1 MAVHR
6 GRPPS
11 LGDESADIF
20 DLAPIAYGAVSPSFA
35 DVLPMLTLAYLAAAV
50 LQRRQATWLLAVDI
64 DAVFAALRLQDWVD
78 PVVALIVAALVLV
91 LWGAVRRRLR
101 RGTLVVEMLRIVG
114 FTSIALAAVSVDQDL
129 GRYVVAAGWFG
140 HAASFQLRPGHEQYL
155 LHPVQESLYK
165 KHTVKVAARD
175 AEGLS
180 ATQSWSFYVVRR

>member
-20 DLAPIAYGAVSPSFA
+20 DLAPIAYGAVSPSSA

-78 PVVALIVAALVLV
+78 PVVA
-91 LWGAVRRRLR
+91 
-101 RGTLVVEMLRIVG
+101 
-114 FTSIALAAVSVDQDL
+114 
-129 GRYVVAAGWFG
+129 
-140 HAASFQLRPGHEQYL
+140 
-155 LHPVQESLYK
+155 
-165 KHTVKVAARD
+165 
-175 AEGLS
+175 
-180 ATQSWSFYVVRR
+180 

>member
-1 MAVHR
+1 
-6 GRPPS
+6 
-11 LGDESADIF
+11 
-20 DLAPIAYGAVSPSFA
+20 
-35 DVLPMLTLAYLAAAV
+35 MLTLAYLAAAV

-101 RGTLVVEMLRIVG
+101 RGTLVVEIVRIFG

-140 HAASFQLRPGHEQYL
+140 HAASVQLRSGHEQYL

-165 KHTVKVAARD
+165 KHSVKVAARD